1 MQFDDFLCKSDFLKH
16 FCRSFAIPGIISA
29 GFMEQNSSDTSNNF
43 ENQTNIFVKNYI
55 KFQLF

>member
-1 MQFDDFLCKSDFLKH
+1 MQFDDFLSKSDFFLH

-43 ENQTNIFVKNYI
+43 ENQTNSFAK
-55 KFQLF
+55 K